1 MVFIEVVT
9 AIGGC
14 CSRRQLCGGA
24 FSGGEGIGEDSVGG
38 QRVAGC
44 PGEREV
50 LSAHCPLSLP
60 SLRVIRLQCV
70 CVCVCVCVCMRVCV
84 YSHSSL

>member
-24 FSGGEGIGEDSVGG
+24 FSGGEGIGEAEGG
-38 QRVAGC
+38 GLSR
-44 PGEREV
+44 GERGPV
-50 LSAHCPLSLP
+50 CTLPTLIALSQGHSSA
-60 SLRVIRLQCV
+60 V
-70 CVCVCVCVCMRVCV
+70 CVRACVCVCMRVCV
-84 YSHSSL
+84 